1 MSTEALM
8 EPSAAAQGGPR
19 PVASSPPHKSPSPP
33 SSTSL
38 ASHLLAA
45 VSQVQSLTSQLPPS
59 VPLPTSSPSGLGH
72 YRHGMLGGGIPH
84 QFHLGSDPPMS
95 SLLAG
100 LKDFPRQYHSPP
112 PVPSS
117 ESHECKIVD
126 YRGAKVAA
134 FIINGDTM
142 LCLPQ
147 AFEIFLKH
155 LVGGLHTVYT
165 KLKRLGIEPLVC
177 NVDQVRILRGL
188 GAIQPGVNRCK
199 LLCIKHFDILYKD
212 CTTAR
217 LVPYA
222 TWRGGQREELLCAG
236 GRSVM
241 ADSLACSRLAELLP
255 TPTPTTTTTTTPAS
269 SLQLENALLTASENP
284 SRPGRPP
291 KRASDFMTMAPSP
304 DALFDLKKRHLE
316 NGGFHN
322 GQLPVFPFD
331 FPGDHRLDKS
341 PLLANGYHAPPHFN
355 PLQYM
360 AHHMG
365 LGYPPLMPGGLPGGL
380 PGGHPVGHHPLS
392 PNDASPLK
400 HPHITPETLAR
411 LALCLNPCRMHEER
425 VERERQLALEQR
437 HGLTPTSIAGGHPP
451 MPPTSTQDSD
461 HHHHHHHPP
470 TSPVLNLS
478 KGGAPSDEGHDD
490 RDDDREHDLASHDSA
505 REDLHDDDR
514 RTNQHDDVDRL
525 SDMDD
530 DEDKDE
536 SMDIAD
542 AWARASSNL
551 GQTQLSS
558 PPGAGGPGATMGIGG
573 SAPLSSTEVLL
584 RNILGLLRVAEEN
597 ARHHERQTQ
606 YEKAELKMEVLR
618 ERELRETLE
627 KQLQEEQKNRILM
640 QKRCAKLK
648 KLRRRLQER
657 LDVEVKRR
665 SRYEDHLRSNSPDAL
680 GDINDTIRKEM
691 EAIAAELKNE
701 SFKTVQQQ
709 VEERDTVDRLLAS
722 PALANHPAITAAT
735 AKTTAAWR

>member
-8 EPSAAAQGGPR
+8 EASATQGGR
-19 PVASSPPHKSPSPP
+19 PPVSSPPHKSPSPP

-59 VPLPTSSPSGLGH
+59 VPIPTSSPPGLGG
-72 YRHGMLGGGIPH
+72 YRHGMLGGGMPH
-84 QFHLGSDPPMS
+84 QFHLGAEPPMS

-147 AFEIFLKH
+147 AFELFLKH

-165 KLKRLGIEPLVC
+165 KLKRLSIEPIVC

-199 LLCIKHFDILYKD
+199 LLSVKHFDILYKD

-217 LVPYA
+217 LCKSIMNQNTYHMMESFVVSA
-222 TWRGGQREELLCAG
+222 
-236 GRSVM
+236 SVAPPPGHGLQDDLHLEALQ
-241 ADSLACSRLAELLP
+241 ADYLHCW
-255 TPTPTTTTTTTPAS
+255 
-269 SLQLENALLTASENP
+269 
-284 SRPGRPP
+284 PGRPP
-291 KRASDFMTMAPSP
+291 KRASDFMTMTPTQ
-304 DALFDLKKRHLE
+304 DALFDLKKRHME
-316 NGGFHN
+316 NQGFPN
-322 GQLPVFPFD
+322 GHL
-331 FPGDHRLDKS
+331 PGDPRMDKS

-360 AHHMG
+360 AHHMAG
-365 LGYPPLMPGGLPGGL
+365 LGYPPLLPGGL
-380 PGGHPVGHHPLS
+380 PGGMPAGPVGPHPIS
-392 PNDASPLK
+392 PPEASPLK
-400 HPHITPETLAR
+400 HPQITPESLAR
-411 LALCLNPCRMHEER
+411 YVRMHEER
-425 VERERQLALEQR
+425 VDRERQMALDQR
-437 HGLTPTSIAGGHPP
+437 RGLTPTNMPGPHHP
-451 MPPTSTQDSD
+451 MPPTSAHDD
-461 HHHHHHHPP
+461 HQPP
-470 TSPVLNLS
+470 ISPVLNLS
-478 KGGAPSDEGHDD
+478 KGAVSEEAQEEREDE
-490 RDDDREHDLASHDSA
+490 RDHDLASHDSG
-505 REDLHDDDR
+505 RDLHDHDR
-514 RTNQHDDVDRL
+514 RHDPHDDDRL

-530 DEDKDE
+530 DDDKEE
-536 SMDIAD
+536 SMDVAD
-542 AWARASSNL
+542 AWTRASSTL
-551 GQTQLSS
+551 GQTQLTSPPA
-558 PPGAGGPGATMGIGG
+558 PPGALASMGGN
-573 SAPLSSTEVLL
+573 APLSSTEVLL

-606 YEKAELKMEVLR
+606 CEKAELKMEVLR

-657 LDVEVKRR
+657 LDVEMKRR
-665 SRYEDHLRSNSPDAL
+665 SRYEDHIRSNSPDAL

-691 EAIAAELKNE
+691 EAIAAELQNDELKQ
-701 SFKTVQQQ
+701 SQQQ
-709 VEERDTVDRLLAS
+709 KEEREAVDRLLAS

-735 AKTTAAWR
+735 ANTAWR

>member
-8 EPSAAAQGGPR
+8 DPGATQGGR
-19 PVASSPPHKSPSPP
+19 PPASSPPQKSPSPP

-59 VPLPTSSPSGLGH
+59 VPIPTSSPPGLGG
-72 YRHGMLGGGIPH
+72 YRHGMLGGGMPH
-84 QFHLGSDPPMS
+84 QFSLGSEPPMS

-134 FIINGDTM
+134 FVINGDTM

-147 AFEIFLKH
+147 AFELFLKH

-165 KLKRLGIEPLVC
+165 KLKRLSIEPLVC

-199 LLCIKHFDILYKD
+199 LLSVKHFDILYKD

-217 LVPYA
+217 
-222 TWRGGQREELLCAG
+222 
-236 GRSVM
+236 
-241 ADSLACSRLAELLP
+241 
-255 TPTPTTTTTTTPAS
+255 
-269 SLQLENALLTASENP
+269 
-284 SRPGRPP
+284 PGRPP
-291 KRASDFMTMAPSP
+291 KRASDFMAMAPTQ
-304 DALFDLKKRHLE
+304 DALFDLKKRHME
-316 NGGFHN
+316 NSGFPN
-322 GQLPVFPFD
+322 GHLH
-331 FPGDHRLDKS
+331 GDPRLDKS

-360 AHHMG
+360 AHHMAG
-365 LGYPPLMPGGLPGGL
+365 LGYPPLLPGGL
-380 PGGHPVGHHPLS
+380 PGGIPAGGPVGPHPMS
-392 PNDASPLK
+392 PNDPSPLK
-400 HPHITPETLAR
+400 HPQITPESLAR
-411 LALCLNPCRMHEER
+411 YVRMHEER
-425 VERERQLALEQR
+425 VDRERQLALDQR
-437 HGLTPTSIAGGHPP
+437 QGLTPTSMGGPQLL
-451 MPPTSTQDSD
+451 PPTSTHDD
-461 HHHHHHHPP
+461 HQPP

-478 KGGAPSDEGHDD
+478 KGAVSEDAQE
-490 RDDDREHDLASHDSA
+490 DREEERDHDLASHDSG
-505 REDLHDDDR
+505 RDPHDDER
-514 RTNQHDDVDRL
+514 RHIPHDDDRL

-536 SMDIAD
+536 SMDIGD
-542 AWARASSNL
+542 AWARATSTL
-551 GQTQLSS
+551 GQTQLTPPPA
-558 PPGAGGPGATMGIGG
+558 PPGALAGMGAN
-573 SAPLSSTEVLL
+573 APLSSTEVLL

-606 YEKAELKMEVLR
+606 CEKAELKMEVLR

-657 LDVEVKRR
+657 LDVEMKRR
-665 SRYEDHLRSNSPDAL
+665 SRYEDHIRSNSPDAL

-691 EAIAAELKNE
+691 EAIAAELQHEDLKQA
-701 SFKTVQQQ
+701 QQK
-709 VEERDTVDRLLAS
+709 EEREAVDRLLAS

-735 AKTTAAWR
+735 AANTAWR

>member
-8 EPSAAAQGGPR
+8 EPSATQGGR
-19 PVASSPPHKSPSPP
+19 PPVSSPPHKSPSPP

-59 VPLPTSSPSGLGH
+59 VPIPTSSPPGLG
-72 YRHGMLGGGIPH
+72 YRHGMLGGGMPH
-84 QFHLGSDPPMS
+84 QFHLGSEPPMS

-147 AFEIFLKH
+147 AFELFLKH

-165 KLKRLGIEPLVC
+165 KLKRLSIEPIVC

-199 LLCIKHFDILYKD
+199 LLSVKHFDILYKD

-217 LVPYA
+217 LCKSIMNQNTYHMMETFLVSA
-222 TWRGGQREELLCAG
+222 SGA
-236 GRSVM
+236 
-241 ADSLACSRLAELLP
+241 
-255 TPTPTTTTTTTPAS
+255 TTPGQQMTQQMTPLMPQQMPQQMPLPDDLHYE
-269 SLQLENALLTASENP
+269 SLRPDLHCC

-291 KRASDFMTMAPSP
+291 KRASDFMTMAPTQ
-304 DALFDLKKRHLE
+304 DTLFDLKKRHME
-316 NGGFHN
+316 NTGFPN
-322 GQLPVFPFD
+322 GHL
-331 FPGDHRLDKS
+331 PGDPRLEKS

-360 AHHMG
+360 AHHMAG
-365 LGYPPLMPGGLPGGL
+365 LGYPPLLPGGI
-380 PGGHPVGHHPLS
+380 PGGIPTGGHVGPHPIS
-392 PNDASPLK
+392 PSEASPLK
-400 HPHITPETLAR
+400 HPQITPESLA
-411 LALCLNPCRMHEER
+411 RMHEER
-425 VERERQLALEQR
+425 VDRERQMALDQR
-437 HGLTPTSIAGGHPP
+437 RGLTPTSMPGPHP
-451 MPPTSTQDSD
+451 MPPTSAHDD
-461 HHHHHHHPP
+461 HQPP
-470 TSPVLNLS
+470 ISPVLNLS
-478 KGGAPSDEGHDD
+478 KGAASEEAQEEREDE
-490 RDDDREHDLASHDSA
+490 RDHDLASHDSG
-505 REDLHDDDR
+505 RDRDLHDDDR
-514 RTNQHDDVDRL
+514 RHNPHDDDRL

-530 DEDKDE
+530 DDDKEE
-536 SMDIAD
+536 SMDVAD
-542 AWARASSNL
+542 AWTRASNTL
-551 GQTQLSS
+551 GQTQLTSPPA
-558 PPGAGGPGATMGIGG
+558 PPGALASIGG
-573 SAPLSSTEVLL
+573 NAPLSSTEVLL

-606 YEKAELKMEVLR
+606 CEKAELKMEVLR

-657 LDVEVKRR
+657 LDVEMKRR
-665 SRYEDHLRSNSPDAL
+665 SRYEDHIRSNSPDAL
-680 GDINDTIRKEM
+680 GDINGTYTIRKEM
-691 EAIAAELKNE
+691 EAIAAELQNDDLQQN
-701 SFKTVQQQ
+701 QQQ
-709 VEERDTVDRLLAS
+709 EERDAVDRLLAS

-735 AKTTAAWR
+735 ANTAWR

>member
-212 CTTAR
+212 CTTA
-217 LVPYA
+217 
-222 TWRGGQREELLCAG
+222 
-236 GRSVM
+236 S
-241 ADSLACSRLAELLP
+241 
-255 TPTPTTTTTTTPAS
+255 
-269 SLQLENALLTASENP
+269 

-322 GQLPVFPFD
+322 GQL
-331 FPGDHRLDKS
+331 PGDHRLDKS

-400 HPHITPETLAR
+400 HPHITPETLA
-411 LALCLNPCRMHEER
+411 RMHEER

>member
-212 CTTAR
+212 CTTA
-217 LVPYA
+217 
-222 TWRGGQREELLCAG
+222 
-236 GRSVM
+236 S
-241 ADSLACSRLAELLP
+241 
-255 TPTPTTTTTTTPAS
+255 
-269 SLQLENALLTASENP
+269 

-322 GQLPVFPFD
+322 GQL
-331 FPGDHRLDKS
+331 PGDHRLDKS

-680 GDINDTIRKEM
+680 GDINGRYTIRKEM

>member
-217 LVPYA
+217 
-222 TWRGGQREELLCAG
+222 
-236 GRSVM
+236 
-241 ADSLACSRLAELLP
+241 
-255 TPTPTTTTTTTPAS
+255 
-269 SLQLENALLTASENP
+269 
-284 SRPGRPP
+284 PGRPP

-322 GQLPVFPFD
+322 GQL
-331 FPGDHRLDKS
+331 PGDHRLDKS

-680 GDINDTIRKEM
+680 GDINGRYTIRKEM

>member
-19 PVASSPPHKSPSPP
+19 PVASTPPHKSPSPP

-59 VPLPTSSPSGLGH
+59 VPLPTSSPSGLGP

-199 LLCIKHFDILYKD
+199 LLCVKHFDILYKD

-222 TWRGGQREELLCAG
+222 TWRGGQREEQSAV

-241 ADSLACSRLAELLP
+241 ADSLACSRLADLLP
-255 TPTPTTTTTTTPAS
+255 TPTPPAS
-269 SLQLENALLTASENP
+269 SLQLENALLPASENP

-322 GQLPVFPFD
+322 GQLP
-331 FPGDHRLDKS
+331 GDHRLDKS

-365 LGYPPLMPGGLPGGL
+365 LGYPHLMPGGLPGGL
-380 PGGHPVGHHPLS
+380 PGGPPVGHHPLS
-392 PNDASPLK
+392 PTDASPLK
-400 HPHITPETLAR
+400 HPHITPEALAR
-411 LALCLNPCRMHEER
+411 QWLGVTPCRMHEER

-437 HGLTPTSIAGGHPP
+437 HGLTPTSIAGPHP
-451 MPPTSTQDSD
+451 MPPTSTHDD
-461 HHHHHHHPP
+461 HQPP

-478 KGGAPSDEGHDD
+478 KGAASDDAHED

-542 AWARASSNL
+542 AWTRASSNL

-558 PPGAGGPGATMGIGG
+558 PPGAGGPGAAMSMGG

-701 SFKTVQQQ
+701 TFQKVQQQ
-709 VEERDTVDRLLAS
+709 AEERETVDRLLAS

>member
-8 EPSAAAQGGPR
+8 EPSATQGGR
-19 PVASSPPHKSPSPP
+19 PPVSSPPHKSPSPP

-59 VPLPTSSPSGLGH
+59 VPIPTSSPPGLG
-72 YRHGMLGGGIPH
+72 YRHGMLGGGMPH
-84 QFHLGSDPPMS
+84 QFHLGSEPPMS

-147 AFEIFLKH
+147 AFELFLKH

-165 KLKRLGIEPLVC
+165 KLKRLSIEPIVC

-199 LLCIKHFDILYKD
+199 LLSVKHFDILYKD
-212 CTTAR
+212 CTTA
-217 LVPYA
+217 
-222 TWRGGQREELLCAG
+222 
-236 GRSVM
+236 S
-241 ADSLACSRLAELLP
+241 
-255 TPTPTTTTTTTPAS
+255 
-269 SLQLENALLTASENP
+269 

-291 KRASDFMTMAPSP
+291 KRASDFMTMAPTQ
-304 DALFDLKKRHLE
+304 DTLFDLKKRHME
-316 NGGFHN
+316 NTGFPN
-322 GQLPVFPFD
+322 GHL
-331 FPGDHRLDKS
+331 PGDPRLEKS

-360 AHHMG
+360 AHHMAG
-365 LGYPPLMPGGLPGGL
+365 LGYPPLLPGGI
-380 PGGHPVGHHPLS
+380 PGGIPTGGHVGPHPIS
-392 PNDASPLK
+392 PSEASPLK
-400 HPHITPETLAR
+400 HPQITPESLA
-411 LALCLNPCRMHEER
+411 RMHEER
-425 VERERQLALEQR
+425 VDRERQMALDQR
-437 HGLTPTSIAGGHPP
+437 RGLTPTSMPGPHP
-451 MPPTSTQDSD
+451 MPPTSAHDD
-461 HHHHHHHPP
+461 HQPP
-470 TSPVLNLS
+470 ISPVLNLS
-478 KGGAPSDEGHDD
+478 KGAASEEAQEEREDE
-490 RDDDREHDLASHDSA
+490 RDHDLASHDSG
-505 REDLHDDDR
+505 RDRDLHDDDR
-514 RTNQHDDVDRL
+514 RHNPHDDDRL

-530 DEDKDE
+530 DDDKEE
-536 SMDIAD
+536 SMDVAD
-542 AWARASSNL
+542 AWTRASNTL
-551 GQTQLSS
+551 GQTQLTSPPA
-558 PPGAGGPGATMGIGG
+558 PPGALASIGG
-573 SAPLSSTEVLL
+573 NAPLSSTEVLL

-606 YEKAELKMEVLR
+606 CEKAELKMEVLR

-657 LDVEVKRR
+657 LDVEMKRR
-665 SRYEDHLRSNSPDAL
+665 SRYEDHIRSNSPDAL
-680 GDINDTIRKEM
+680 GDINGTYTIRKEM
-691 EAIAAELKNE
+691 EAIAAELQNDDLQQN
-701 SFKTVQQQ
+701 QQQ
-709 VEERDTVDRLLAS
+709 EERDAVDRLLAS

-735 AKTTAAWR
+735 ANTAWR

>member
-1 MSTEALM
+1 MMTLR
-8 EPSAAAQGGPR
+8 PGG
-19 PVASSPPHKSPSPP
+19 
-33 SSTSL
+33 
-38 ASHLLAA
+38 
-45 VSQVQSLTSQLPPS
+45 
-59 VPLPTSSPSGLGH
+59 
-72 YRHGMLGGGIPH
+72 
-84 QFHLGSDPPMS
+84 
-95 SLLAG
+95 
-100 LKDFPRQYHSPP
+100 
-112 PVPSS
+112 
-117 ESHECKIVD
+117 
-126 YRGAKVAA
+126 
-134 FIINGDTM
+134 
-142 LCLPQ
+142 
-147 AFEIFLKH
+147 FEL
-155 LVGGLHTVYT
+155 
-165 KLKRLGIEPLVC
+165 
-177 NVDQVRILRGL
+177 
-188 GAIQPGVNRCK
+188 
-199 LLCIKHFDILYKD
+199 
-212 CTTAR
+212 R

-222 TWRGGQREELLCAG
+222 TWRGPREDQQQQQVQYLISGRQRLLAE
-236 GRSVM
+236 
-241 ADSLACSRLAELLP
+241 SLVSSRLADLLP
-255 TPTPTTTTTTTPAS
+255 SSTSTTPATTTTTSAPATAA
-269 SLQLENALLTASENP
+269 QHHQQIENALLLPPASDNH

-291 KRASDFMTMAPSP
+291 KRASDFMSMAPSP

-322 GQLPVFPFD
+322 GHLPGEP
-331 FPGDHRLDKS
+331 RMDKS

-360 AHHMG
+360 AHHMAG
-365 LGYPPLMPGGLPGGL
+365 LGYPPLIPGGLPGGL
-380 PGGHPVGHHPLS
+380 PGGPPIGGPHPLS
-392 PNDASPLK
+392 PNEASPLK
-400 HPHITPETLAR
+400 HPHITPEALAR
-411 LALCLNPCRMHEER
+411 YVRMHEDR

-437 HGLTPTSIAGGHPP
+437 HGLTPSSVAGPIL
-451 MPPTSTQDSD
+451 MPPTSTHDD
-461 HHHHHHHPP
+461 HQPP

-478 KGGAPSDEGHDD
+478 KGAPSEEAQED
-490 RDDDREHDLASHDSA
+490 RDDERDHDLASHDSG
-505 REDLHDDDR
+505 RDLHDDDR
-514 RTNQHDDVDRL
+514 RPNTHDDDRL

-542 AWARASSNL
+542 AWTRASSNL
-551 GQTQLSS
+551 SQTQLTS
-558 PPGAGGPGATMGIGG
+558 PPQGPGATVGMGS

-665 SRYEDHLRSNSPDAL
+665 SRYEDHIRSNSPDAL

-701 SFKTVQQQ
+701 NFQSVQNQN
-709 VEERDTVDRLLAS
+709 EERESVDRLLAS

-735 AKTTAAWR
+735 GNAAWR

>member
-212 CTTAR
+212 CTTA
-217 LVPYA
+217 
-222 TWRGGQREELLCAG
+222 
-236 GRSVM
+236 
-241 ADSLACSRLAELLP
+241 
-255 TPTPTTTTTTTPAS
+255 
-269 SLQLENALLTASENP
+269 
-284 SRPGRPP
+284 RPGRPP

-680 GDINDTIRKEM
+680 GDINGRYTIRKEM

>member
-19 PVASSPPHKSPSPP
+19 PVASTPPHKSPSPP

-59 VPLPTSSPSGLGH
+59 VPLPTSSPSGLGP

-199 LLCIKHFDILYKD
+199 LLCVKHFDILYKD
-212 CTTAR
+212 CTTA
-217 LVPYA
+217 
-222 TWRGGQREELLCAG
+222 
-236 GRSVM
+236 
-241 ADSLACSRLAELLP
+241 
-255 TPTPTTTTTTTPAS
+255 
-269 SLQLENALLTASENP
+269 
-284 SRPGRPP
+284 RPGRPP

-322 GQLPVFPFD
+322 GQLP
-331 FPGDHRLDKS
+331 GDHRLDKS

-365 LGYPPLMPGGLPGGL
+365 LGYPHLMPGGLPGGL
-380 PGGHPVGHHPLS
+380 PGGPPVGHHPLS
-392 PNDASPLK
+392 PTDASPLK
-400 HPHITPETLAR
+400 HPHITPEALA
-411 LALCLNPCRMHEER
+411 RMHEER

-437 HGLTPTSIAGGHPP
+437 HGLTPTSIAGPHP
-451 MPPTSTQDSD
+451 MPPTSTHDD
-461 HHHHHHHPP
+461 HQPP

-478 KGGAPSDEGHDD
+478 KGAASDDAHED

-542 AWARASSNL
+542 AWTRASSNL

-558 PPGAGGPGATMGIGG
+558 PPGAGGPGAAMSMGG

-680 GDINDTIRKEM
+680 GDINGRYTIRKEM

-701 SFKTVQQQ
+701 TFQKVQQQ
-709 VEERDTVDRLLAS
+709 AEERETVDRLLAS